1 MAMLPDERCMTEPM
15 MYPCLKCG
23 GYGPTNHDPDCPNKP
38 TTEPTMVIA
47 KLAAKRCSVS
57 EPTFAVDLKT
67 MRDFILNLSEAAKTC
82 QHEWE
87 TLHDGA
93 VGCRK
98 CYADKAVWEAT
109 HHAYPVDTHRS

>member
-1 MAMLPDERCMTEPM
+1 
-15 MYPCLKCG
+15 
-23 GYGPTNHDPDCPNKP
+23 
-38 TTEPTMVIA
+38 MVIA

-82 QHEWE
+82 EHEWE

-98 CYADKAVWEAT
+98 CYADKAVWTALKAQLAPGTTAGGLEGKGL
-109 HHAYPVDTHRS
+109 